1 MSYGFSARHGGTS
14 HSVRVGT
21 NGSGRV
27 LLALWLAAY
36 GAAGRPDSRRV
47 GAPAELWR
55 TEGTIRQAR
64 LAIASNL
71 DDCAWIIVNDDSDF
85 TIERGCK
92 LKAPTDPPLV
102 ALVDYWRRLRRLWD
116 DSDDGDLGVDLTRR
130 LAETFTLL
138 LPGLEPSCWYDTLI
152 EVTTLFADAAAAG
165 VAVKHG

>member
-1 MSYGFSARHGGTS
+1 M
-14 HSVRVGT
+14 
-21 NGSGRV
+21 
-27 LLALWLAAY
+27 LLALWLAGY
-36 GAAGRPDSRRV
+36 SAAGRPDSRRV
-47 GAPAELWR
+47 CARWYRPVRGAPAELWR
-55 TEGTIRQAR
+55 AEGTIRQAR

-71 DDCAWIIVNDDSDF
+71 DDCAWIVVNDDSDF

-102 ALVDYWRRLRRLWD
+102 ALVDYWRRLCGLW
-116 DSDDGDLGVDLTRR
+116 DDGDLGVDLTRR

-165 VAVKHG
+165 VAVTHG